1 MVVYRTLVEWGSFEA
16 LLVLGYLSSVELIV
30 KPTQMGRFFLLA
42 ENAAPISSAAAMPEV
57 DRR

>member
-16 LLVLGYLSSVELIV
+16 LLVDWLLEQRGANSKTDPNGSV
-30 KPTQMGRFFLLA
+30 FLLA
-42 ENAAPISSAAAMPEV
+42 ENAAPISSAAIMPEV